1 MECGLCLPTCAT
13 WAATGNEVLSPRG
26 RLVLMQDLLE
36 PTGGADP
43 GALESFDRCIGCR
56 ACETACPSGV
66 PFSLFEFGK
75 ELAAVARSSGTL
87 KVDDP
92 AVPSWLVERLDR
104 KPVLRTLAAL
114 RPLAVGPRLGRL
126 ASSMPTAPGDAAE
139 LVRLLDGLIGPRQE
153 RSPRPAGM
161 GSATHVSGAADVTLA
176 FFNGC
181 TGSSLMRAT
190 SRRLVDLLRSS
201 GAAVRIPRGQDCCGA
216 LAGHTGRPA
225 DRMRLHARNGRAFA
239 GQSES
244 DWVVVEAAGCGLELK
259 ESGDLGCAAVLD
271 ATEALARLNLPA
283 LRPVP
288 LKVAYHA
295 ACHLEHG
302 QGVVGPPRELL
313 RRIPALELVEPAD
326 PELCC
331 GSGGVWSLQHPELAA
346 DIGLRKVQ
354 ALLATGAQLVVTTN
368 SGCLGQ
374 ITSAVAAL
382 GAELPILPLSD
393 LLWYA
398 AQG

>member
-1 MECGLCLPTCAT
+1 
-13 WAATGNEVLSPRG
+13 
-26 RLVLMQDLLE
+26 LMQDLLE
-36 PTGGADP
+36 PTGDGDP

-75 ELAAVARSSGTL
+75 ELAAAARRKGAMP
-87 KVDDP
+87 VDDP
-92 AVPSWLVERLDR
+92 AVPSWLVGRLDR
-104 KPVLRTLAAL
+104 KPVLRALGAL
-114 RPLAVGPRLGRL
+114 RPLAVGPRLRRL
-126 ASSMPTAPGDAAE
+126 ASSLPSAPGDDAE
-139 LVRLLDGLIGPRQE
+139 LARLLDRLIGSRQE
-153 RSPRPAGM
+153 GAPRPADRD
-161 GSATHVSGAADVTLA
+161 SATHAHGTGDVAIA
-176 FFNGC
+176 FFTGC
-181 TGSSLMRAT
+181 TGPSLMGAT
-190 SRRLVDLLRSS
+190 SRRLVDLLRHS

-216 LAGHTGRPA
+216 LAGHTGRPQ
-225 DRMRLHARNGRAFA
+225 DREKLHARNGRAFA
-239 GQSES
+239 VQSKC
-244 DWVVVEAAGCGLELK
+244 DWIVVEAAGCGLELK
-259 ESGDLGCAAVLD
+259 GSGDFGPAAVLD
-271 ATEALARLNLPA
+271 ATEALARLDLPA

-331 GSGGVWSLQHPELAA
+331 GSGGVWSLEHPDLAA
-346 DIGLRKVQ
+346 DIGLRKAE
-354 ALLATGAQLVVTTN
+354 ALLGTGAQLVVTTN
-368 SGCLGQ
+368 PGCLGQ

-393 LLWYA
+393 LVWYA
-398 AQG
+398 ALG